1 MWFPIIAIIVQIIA
15 IIVNNWNNRARIE
28 TITAHMRSPFV
39 TPAFSMLALYLI
51 IIVQWSVGRKLLQAA
66 TQTST
71 IIAIIVKISPII
83 ACALAIHVESE
94 LDFSI
99 QIGLG
104 TQHAMSD
111 TRQTSPSARGEH
123 MIAPTR
129 TE

>member
-1 MWFPIIAIIVQIIA
+1 
-15 IIVNNWNNRARIE
+15 
-28 TITAHMRSPFV
+28 
-39 TPAFSMLALYLI
+39 MLALYLI
-51 IIVQWSVGRKLLQAA
+51 IIVQWSVTAVGRKLRQAA

-71 IIAIIVKISPII
+71 IIAIIVKLSPII

>member
-1 MWFPIIAIIVQIIA
+1 
-15 IIVNNWNNRARIE
+15 
-28 TITAHMRSPFV
+28 MRSPFV

-51 IIVQWSVGRKLLQAA
+51 IIVQWSVGRKLRKAA

-71 IIAIIVKISPII
+71 IIAIIVKISLII

-111 TRQTSPSARGEH
+111 T
-123 MIAPTR
+123 
-129 TE
+129 

>member
-1 MWFPIIAIIVQIIA
+1 
-15 IIVNNWNNRARIE
+15 
-28 TITAHMRSPFV
+28 
-39 TPAFSMLALYLI
+39 MLALYLI
-51 IIVQWSVGRKLLQAA
+51 IIVQWSVGRKLRQAA

-83 ACALAIHVESE
+83 ACALAIHVVSE

>member
-1 MWFPIIAIIVQIIA
+1 
-15 IIVNNWNNRARIE
+15 
-28 TITAHMRSPFV
+28 MRSPFV

-51 IIVQWSVGRKLLQAA
+51 IIVQWSVGRKLQKAA

-83 ACALAIHVESE
+83 AGALAIHVESE

-99 QIGLG
+99 QIRLG

-111 TRQTSPSARGEH
+111 TRKTSPSARGKH

>member
-1 MWFPIIAIIVQIIA
+1 
-15 IIVNNWNNRARIE
+15 
-28 TITAHMRSPFV
+28 MRSPFV

-51 IIVQWSVGRKLLQAA
+51 IIVQWSASVGRKLRQAA

>member
-1 MWFPIIAIIVQIIA
+1 
-15 IIVNNWNNRARIE
+15 
-28 TITAHMRSPFV
+28 
-39 TPAFSMLALYLI
+39 MLALYLI
-51 IIVQWSVGRKLLQAA
+51 IMVTVQWSVGRKLRQAA
-66 TQTST
+66 TQPETST

-83 ACALAIHVESE
+83 ACALAIHVVSE

-99 QIGLG
+99 QIGLGPG